1 MNFKYGFTSNCTG
14 WTNAKNIAICANK
27 EEWLE
32 AWKVQIGNN
41 DFVVVTQDRITLE
54 SFLTSPETSDVKL
67 MLGTVLK
74 LVPDS
79 EKPENISGRGTW
91 NNYVVY
97 GKDKTNEN

>member
-1 MNFKYGFTSNCTG
+1 
-14 WTNAKNIAICANK
+14 
-27 EEWLE
+27 
-32 AWKVQIGNN
+32 
-41 DFVVVTQDRITLE
+41 
-54 SFLTSPETSDVKL
+54 

-97 GKDKTNEN
+97 LPTRDEKDIFKYIRNYFNNNS